1 VAGYSIVGM
10 FLDTSALSGRQG
22 GHDNNASCYP
32 VMLEPDPTQLIPM
45 LKTIVR
51 RSEPEVSAHSVAPNG
66 VSPLLWRIYQARG
79 VAAATELERELPS
92 MIPPDRMTGLDEA
105 VTVLF
110 DAIQHGRRILI
121 VGDFDADGAT
131 SCALAVLALRA
142 FGHQAVQFLVPNRFD
157 FGYGL
162 TPEIVEHAR
171 RLEPELIVTVDNGI
185 SSVSGVA
192 AANKLGWRVVVTDH
206 HLAGAVLPQAEAL
219 VNPNLPENT
228 FPSKALAGVG
238 VIFYVLLG
246 LRSRLRD
253 AGWFDA
259 RGIPVPNMAEF
270 LDLVAL
276 GTVADVVPLDRNN
289 RILVH
294 QGLKRIRSG
303 RCRPGITALLRVAG
317 RNPARALAADMGFA
331 VGPRLNAAGR
341 IDDMSLGINCLLAE
355 DPEQAHRLATEL
367 DRLNRERR
375 SIETEMKQQAEAMLE
390 AWAPDDKHE
399 LPWGLCLYRQG
410 WHQGVIGILASR
422 VKERYHR
429 PVIAFA
435 PGGDDLL
442 KGSARSIP
450 GLHIRDVLDEVAV
463 QQPELLQKFGG
474 HAMAAGMTIR
484 ETDFDEFAQVFDE
497 VVRRHLQA
505 DDLAAVVHSDGSIA
519 DDEMT
524 LETAR
529 AIIDGGPWGQ
539 GFAEPLFDGR
549 FEVISSRVVGD
560 KHWKLV
566 LCPAGTDL
574 AVDAIA
580 FNACETLAVMPQWV
594 HAAYR
599 LDENEWQGRVRLQLR
614 IEYMQEAS

>member
-1 VAGYSIVGM
+1 
-10 FLDTSALSGRQG
+10 
-22 GHDNNASCYP
+22 
-32 VMLEPDPTQLIPM
+32 
-45 LKTIVR
+45 
-51 RSEPEVSAHSVAPNG
+51 
-66 VSPLLWRIYQARG
+66 LWRIYRARG
-79 VAAATELERELPS
+79 VSAGTELERQLPS
-92 MIPPDRMTGLDEA
+92 LIPPDRMTGLDAA

-110 DAIQHGRRILI
+110 DAIKHGRRILV

-131 SCALAVLALRA
+131 SCALAVLVLRA
-142 FGHQAVQFLVPNRFD
+142 FGHHAVQFLVPNRFE

-171 RLEPELIVTVDNGI
+171 GLEPDLIVTVDNGI

-192 AANKLGWRVVVTDH
+192 AANKLGWQVVVTDH
-206 HLAGAVLPQAEAL
+206 HLAGAVLPQADAL
-219 VNPNLPENT
+219 VNPNLPDNT

-253 AGWFDA
+253 VRWFEERRIA
-259 RGIPVPNMAEF
+259 VPNMAEY

-289 RILVH
+289 RVLVH

-303 RCRPGITALLRVAG
+303 RCRHGITALLRVAG
-317 RNPARALAADMGFA
+317 RNPARAQAADMGFA

-341 IDDMSLGINCLLAE
+341 IDDMSLGIDCLLAD
-355 DPEQAHRLATEL
+355 DPDQAQVLATEL

-375 SIETEMKQQAEAMLE
+375 AIETEMKQQAEAVLE
-390 AWAPDDKHE
+390 TWAPDDPRE
-399 LPWGLCLYRQG
+399 LPWGLCLYQQG

-435 PGGDDLL
+435 PGGDNLI

-450 GLHIRDVLDEVAV
+450 GMHIRDVLDEVAV

-484 ETDFDEFAQVFDE
+484 EADFDDFAQVFDQ
-497 VVRRHLQA
+497 VVRRHLRP
-505 DDLAAVVHSDGSIA
+505 DDLEAVVHSDGAIA
-519 DDEMT
+519 DQEMT

-529 AIIDGGPWGQ
+529 AIMDGGPWGQ
-539 GFAEPLFDGR
+539 GFAEPMFDGQ

-566 LCPAGTDL
+566 LCPIGSDL

-580 FNACETLAVMPQWV
+580 FNACETLPVMPQHV

-599 LDENEWQGRVRLQLR
+599 LDENEWRGRINLQLR
-614 IEYMQEAS
+614 IEYMQEA